1 MLEKYNNQISK
12 YEQEEQQ
19 HGKVLMISQDDMI
32 TDPKLCGEY
41 TPKTGMS
48 MAKRC
53 ADFYNVMRGRLPGKF
68 IASNIVYMFITGN
81 PLPGKDSDKAK
92 KIRGYTSAANKY
104 SLGKHGLN
112 IVSAKG
118 FGARMSVDKA
128 DHVINSESLFNRQA
142 AVNDAVIL
150 NNSGVDVSEVPNN
163 AKTSQALARFMAA
176 QAIVTNPT
184 VIKSIA
190 TLKYL
195 APQAEDKKKK

>member
-1 MLEKYNNQISK
+1 M
-12 YEQEEQQ
+12 
-19 HGKVLMISQDDMI
+19 GKVLMISQDDMI

-41 TPKTGMS
+41 TPKPGMS

-68 IASNIVYMFITGN
+68 IASNIVYMFVTGN
-81 PLPGKDSDKAK
+81 PLPGKDSDESK
-92 KIRGYTSAANKY
+92 KIRGFTSAANKY
-104 SLGKHGLN
+104 SISKHGLN

-118 FGARMSVDKA
+118 FGARMSIDMA
-128 DHVINSESLFNRQA
+128 DHVINSEALFNRQA
-142 AVNDAVIL
+142 SINDSIIL
-150 NNSGVDVSEVPNN
+150 NTSGIDVSEVPRN
-163 AKTSQALARFMAA
+163 AKTSQALDKFLAS

-195 APQAEDKKKK
+195 APQSKKK